1 MKNMWNKIMAKSTV
15 ALMALAAVWTV
26 SCQDSLDGVYPN
38 ESKPSIYE
46 YISGNAELTQF
57 KALIDKADFYGVALG
72 YGTYTCFAPNNYAV
86 LAFLW
91 EN

>member
-38 ESKPSIYE
+38 ESKPSINE
-46 YISGNAELTQF
+46 YISGNAELTKF
-57 KALIDKADFYGVALG
+57 
-72 YGTYTCFAPNNYAV
+72 
-86 LAFLW
+86 
-91 EN
+91 